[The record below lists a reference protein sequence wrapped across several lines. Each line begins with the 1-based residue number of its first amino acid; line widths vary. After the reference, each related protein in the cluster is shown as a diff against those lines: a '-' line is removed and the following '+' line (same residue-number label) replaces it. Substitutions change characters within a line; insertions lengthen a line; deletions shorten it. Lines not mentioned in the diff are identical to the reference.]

1 MPEQKIVVI
10 GSGTAGL
17 AAANTARKADAKAE
31 VTVLSTEK
39 HPPYC
44 KPSLA
49 CVVRGTV
56 SVPEE
61 IAIYPSRTLESKN
74 IRLLANREAF
84 AINTKEKTVKMRDI
98 STNRQ
103 SQLNYDALVLAV
115 GGHDLVPT
123 IEGANLANVYTL
135 QTFDD
140 ALRIYET
147 AGSEKGAIVVGAGPI
162 ALSIAESLMK
172 RKIETTMI
180 VRSRVL
186 RTLIE
191 PDLSAK
197 MLERIEATG
206 ITCLLNTEIEAIGGS
221 RNVEYVTVAGKKIAT
236 SMIVFGTGIR
246 PSTELAEQT
255 GIDVGKFGIQVDDHM
270 RTSVPDIYSAG
281 DCTETIDFVVKKRT
295 YMPIGSIA
303 AQEGTIAGANAA
315 GTEMRTDGFLRIQAD
330 NLFGTEI
337 TSIGH
342 NSETARALG
351 IEANVSELPSCVRA
365 KSHYC
370 LAGKYPATVKI
381 ITDEKDIVIGSQALG
396 RRIATQERFMLFRA
410 IRERM
415 EKEDL
420 VRFLQ
425 PHK

>member
-1 MPEQKIVVI
+1 LPEQKIVVI

-61 IAIYPSRTLESKN
+61 IAIYPSRMLESKN

-84 AINTKEKTVKMRDI
+84 AINTKEKTVKTRDT
-98 STNRQ
+98 STNREK
-103 SQLNYDALVLAV
+103 QLDYDALILAV
-115 GGHDLVPT
+115 GGHDLVPS

-140 ALRIYET
+140 ALGIHET

-197 MLERIEATG
+197 MLERIEAAG

-236 SMIVFGTGIR
+236 SVIVFGTGIR
-246 PSTELAEQT
+246 PSTEMAEQT
-255 GIDVGKFGIQVDDHM
+255 EIKVGKFGIQVDDHM

-281 DCTETIDFVVKKRT
+281 DCTETIDFVAKKRT

-315 GTEMRTDGFLRIQAD
+315 GTEMRTDGFLRI
-330 NLFGTEI
+330 
-337 TSIGH
+337 
-342 NSETARALG
+342 
-351 IEANVSELPSCVRA
+351 
-365 KSHYC
+365 
-370 LAGKYPATVKI
+370 
-381 ITDEKDIVIGSQALG
+381 
-396 RRIATQERFMLFRA
+396 
-410 IRERM
+410 
-415 EKEDL
+415 
-420 VRFLQ
+420 
-425 PHK
+425 